1 MNICYNTNFPV
12 YFSSSIPDKKIGTKA
27 RYCKLRKRETAIELR
42 IGRRFEKLKND
53 NAKMPKFSNSFQ
65 TRFLQVVT
73 LTK

>member
-53 NAKMPKFSNSFQ
+53 KYWRIGRRIENLNKKR
-65 TRFLQVVT
+65 T
-73 LTK
+73 